1 MLKTYSSRV
10 VARHGLRH
18 TAVVVH
24 RWVGLGI
31 ALFLILVGLTGS
43 LIAFNDELEAW
54 FSPQLFRVTP
64 PVTGAVRIDPFELRE
79 RVLQRY
85 PGRAI
90 NWVDLPPQADFDH
103 TVSYGLE
110 LAPDSGSVLA
120 NSLDSQDNQVFVNP
134 YNGAIVGQRLT
145 GDISQGWKNF
155 MPFVYSLHYSL
166 ALGTVGSYVLGI
178 VALLWTLDCFVGF
191 YLTLP
196 MRKIQQNR
204 PSVVVHDLIVRAWPI
219 WLRRWLP
226 AWKLRWN
233 GGSHKVVFDLHRAG
247 GLWVWA
253 MLFVFAWS
261 SVGFNLSAVYQPV
274 MRLLIPYSVP
284 EEIQIKSTTAL
295 LVPPIGW
302 QAARRLAAATMAQ
315 QAKEKG
321 FVIRRERSISYN
333 PNRGLYEYRTLSTLD
348 VGDKSG
354 NTRLF
359 IDATDGRLVRLDLPT
374 GVKAGNT
381 VDTWLMALHTATV
394 WGLPMQIFVSL
405 MGGMIVILSVT
416 GIIIW
421 WRKYKARTVA
431 RQA

>member
-1 MLKTYSSRV
+1 MASF
-10 VARHGLRH
+10 G
-18 TAVVVH
+18 
-24 RWVGLGI
+24 
-31 ALFLILVGLTGS
+31 
-43 LIAFNDELEAW
+43 
-54 FSPQLFRVTP
+54 PQLFSVTP
-64 PVTGAVRIDPFELRE
+64 PLGAVRIDPFELRE

-90 NWVDLPPQADFDH
+90 NWIDLPSEADFDH

-110 LAPDSGSVLA
+110 SVLSSEAVSA
-120 NSLDSQDNQVFVNP
+120 NNHDDRDNQIFVNP
-134 YNGAIVGQRLT
+134 YNGVIVGQRLT
-145 GDISQGWKNF
+145 GDISQGRKNF

-166 ALGTVGSYVLGI
+166 ALGTVGSYLLGI

-196 MRKIQQNR
+196 IRKIQRTQL
-204 PSVVVHDLIVRAWPI
+204 SVVQSHSLTRPWLYWFFTSFI
-219 WLRRWLP
+219 WLKRWMP

-233 GGSHKVVFDLHRAG
+233 GVAHKVVFDLHRAG

-274 MRLLIPYSVP
+274 MRLLMPYSVT
-284 EEIQIKSTTAL
+284 EKIQIKSTTAL

-333 PNRGLYEYRTLSTLD
+333 PDRGIYEYRTLSTLD